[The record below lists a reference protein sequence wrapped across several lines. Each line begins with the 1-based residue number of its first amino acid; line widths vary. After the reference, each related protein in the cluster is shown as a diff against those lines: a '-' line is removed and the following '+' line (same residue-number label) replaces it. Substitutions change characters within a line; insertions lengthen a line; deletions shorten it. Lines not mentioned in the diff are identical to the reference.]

1 MQVAQNINEAGQFFS
16 FEFFPPKDKS
26 TWPKF
31 MERAER
37 LAALNPLFASVTYG
51 AGGTSH
57 DNSLEICSLLK
68 KDMGID
74 ILAHLTCVGASEE
87 SIDGFVSSLVEAGVS
102 DILALGGDGV
112 ADANGNGQSRFYHAL
127 DLVEYVDGK
136 FSDVGIAVAGYP
148 GGHPESPS
156 LFRDLEFHHAKLS
169 KGADF
174 TMTQLFFDNRVY
186 FDYVDRL
193 AEMGIDRPVIPGVLP
208 IQSLGSL
215 RRIMSLCGAAIPG
228 DLYCGVE
235 KAFEEGGDEAVME
248 FGFDFARKQIADL
261 LDKGA
266 PGVHIYS
273 LNRAAMCERLITDL
287 KGDGYFNLN
296 DR

>member
-1 MQVAQNINEAGQFFS
+1 MQVAQNIDAAGQFFS

-26 TWPKF
+26 TWPRF

-37 LAALNPLFASVTYG
+37 LAGLNPQFASVTYG

-57 DNSLEICSLLK
+57 DNSLEICSMLK

-74 ILAHLTCVGASEE
+74 ILAHLTCVGASEQ
-87 SIDGFVSSLVEAGVS
+87 SIDGFVSSLMECGVS

-112 ADANGNGQSRFYHAL
+112 ADAEAKERSRFQHAS

-156 LFRDLEFHHAKLS
+156 LIHDLEFHNAKLA

-174 TMTQLFFDNRVY
+174 TMTQLFFDNRLY
-186 FDYVDRL
+186 FDYVERL
-193 AEMGIDRPVIPGVLP
+193 AGLGIKRPVIPGVLP
-208 IQSLGSL
+208 IQSLSSL
-215 RRIMSLCGAAIPG
+215 RRIMSLCGAGIPG
-228 DLYCGVE
+228 GLYCGVE
-235 KAFEEGGDEAVME
+235 KAFEKGGDEAVME
-248 FGFDFARKQIADL
+248 FGFNFARKQISDL
-261 LDKGA
+261 LDKGV

-273 LNRAAMCERLITDL
+273 LNRAAMCERLIADL
-287 KGDGYFNLN
+287 KGDGYFS
-296 DR
+296 

>member
-26 TWPKF
+26 TWPVF
-31 MERAER
+31 MERAAR
-37 LAALNPLFASVTYG
+37 LAALKPLFASVTYG

-74 ILAHLTCVGASEE
+74 ILAHLTCVGASEQ
-87 SIDGFVSSLVEAGVS
+87 SIDEFVSRLCETGVS

-112 ADANGNGQSRFYHAL
+112 KDANGEGQSRFFHAS
-127 DLVEYVDGK
+127 DLVEYVDDK
-136 FSDVGIAVAGYP
+136 FSEVGIAVAGYP

-156 LFRDLEFHHAKLS
+156 IAKDIEIHNSKLS

-174 TMTQLFFDNRVY
+174 TMTQLFFDNRLY

-193 AEMGIDRPVIPGVLP
+193 AELGSTAPVIPGVLP
-208 IQSLGSL
+208 IQSLSSL
-215 RRIMSLCGAAIPG
+215 RRIMSLCGAGIPG

-235 KAFEEGGDEAVME
+235 KAFEKGGDEAVME
-248 FGFDFARKQIADL
+248 FGFDFARKQISDL
-261 LDKGA
+261 LDRGA

-287 KGDGYFNLN
+287 KGDGYFN
-296 DR
+296 

>member
-1 MQVAQNINEAGQFFS
+1 MQVAQSINEAGQFFS

-26 TWPKF
+26 TWPVF
-31 MERAER
+31 MERAAR
-37 LAALNPLFASVTYG
+37 LAALKPLFASVTYG

-57 DNSLEICSLLK
+57 DNSLEICSMLK

-74 ILAHLTCVGASEE
+74 IVAHLTCVGASEQ
-87 SIDGFVSSLVEAGVS
+87 SIDEFVSSLGEAGVS

-112 ADANGNGQSRFYHAL
+112 KDANVDTESRFSHAS

-136 FSDVGIAVAGYP
+136 FSEVGLAVAGYP

-156 LFRDLEFHHAKLS
+156 ISKDIEIHNSKLS

-174 TMTQLFFDNRVY
+174 TMTQLFFDNRLY

-193 AEMGIDRPVIPGVLP
+193 AELGSTAPVIPGVLP
-208 IQSLGSL
+208 IQSLSSL

-235 KAFEEGGDEAVME
+235 KAFDKGGDEAVME

-273 LNRAAMCERLITDL
+273 LNRAAMCERLITEL
-287 KGDGYFNLN
+287 KSDGYFN
-296 DR
+296 

>member
-1 MQVAQNINEAGQFFS
+1 MQVAQNINKAEQFFS

-31 MERAER
+31 LERAER
-37 LAALNPLFASVTYG
+37 LAGLNPLFASVTYG

-57 DNSLEICSLLK
+57 DNSLDICSLLK

-74 ILAHLTCVGASEE
+74 ILAHLTCVGASEK
-87 SIDGFVSSLVEAGVS
+87 SIDGFVSDLVDAGVT

-112 ADANGNGQSRFYHAL
+112 AGSTGDDQSRFFHAS

-136 FSDVGIAVAGYP
+136 FSDVGIGVAGYP
-148 GGHPESPS
+148 GGHPDSPS
-156 LFRDLEFHHAKLS
+156 LVWDLEFHHAKLA

-193 AEMGIDRPVIPGVLP
+193 GALGIERPVIPGVLP
-208 IQSLGSL
+208 IQSLSSL
-215 RRIMSLCGAAIPG
+215 RRIMSLCGASIPG

-235 KAFEEGGDEAVME
+235 KAFEKGGDEAVMD
-248 FGFDFARKQIADL
+248 FGFEFARKQIAGL

-287 KGDGYFNLN
+287 KRDGYFN
-296 DR
+296 

>member
-26 TWPKF
+26 TWPVF
-31 MERAER
+31 MERAAR

-74 ILAHLTCVGASEE
+74 ILAHLTCVGASEQ
-87 SIDGFVSSLVEAGVS
+87 SIDAFVRRLGEVGVS

-112 ADANGNGQSRFYHAL
+112 KDANGEGQSRFQHAS
-127 DLVEYVDGK
+127 DLVEYVDKK
-136 FSDVGIAVAGYP
+136 FVDVGMAVAGYP
-148 GGHPESPS
+148 GGHPESS
-156 LFRDLEFHHAKLS
+156 SIAADIEIHNSKLS

-174 TMTQLFFDNRVY
+174 TMTQLFFDNRLY

-193 AEMGIDRPVIPGVLP
+193 AEFDSSAPVIPGVLP
-208 IQSLGSL
+208 IQSLNSL

-235 KAFEEGGDEAVME
+235 KAFEKGGDEAVME
-248 FGFDFARKQIADL
+248 FGFDFARNQIAGL

-273 LNRAAMCERLITDL
+273 LNRAVMCERLITDL
-287 KGDGYFNLN
+287 KGDGYFN
-296 DR
+296 